1 MKIVKECKGLPL
13 AIKAIGGVLNKKE
26 RKKDAWEIVMKSF
39 YKLSSSEVLPALR
52 LSYMDLPSY
61 LKPFFLYCS
70 LFPEDHRISR
80 ADITRMWLAEGF
92 VKAEGIDVAEAYHE
106 ELIARNL
113 LQVVDVNRYY
123 EEQDFLMDLRCKM
136 HDLVRDMA
144 ISMTQGEHI
153 FGRPQQ
159 HTEGASLKPRR
170 LSIISGDEDEDA
182 LELKEIPLRSL
193 LVFNGPWTRRE
204 IQGDLFDK
212 LKYLRVV
219 NLRRTFIERLPDS
232 IGKLIQLRYLD
243 LSGTEIAELPDSL
256 CNLQNL
262 QTLFLRGCRNL
273 TKLPKDLPHLK
284 ELQHICVS
292 QSEYTG
298 EADVM
303 MPAGTRELVKLQTL
317 DSFTIYDI
325 GHNNGGEGPHNDDEV
340 GCNIHELGS
349 LSHLKYLRI
358 QRLERVQSGAEAK
371 KAMIQNKIH
380 LRSLGLWWSKRDLEY
395 SSRIDIPPEEVK
407 MKQMEE
413 VFEEFRPPSSLQVLD
428 VYGFGGR
435 ELPSWMM
442 PTSNFLDNLLYL
454 ELCKVKFITR
464 LPSLGHLP
472 QLKKLRVVDNQGI
485 VSIGPEFLF
494 GERERRGRGIFP
506 KLEFLLFE
514 WMKVWEEWSDGME
527 RKEGKSRVT
536 KIGDAGGG
544 GKSLDI
550 LPRLRKLR
558 LNSSFRLRTLPGC
571 LVHVRELTLLN
582 CYTLEYL
589 WNLLALQS
597 LNVVNCGALKD
608 MTNLGA
614 SSLTQISFR
623 FYYDVSVENNME
635 ALRSVKITD
644 ETLLI
649 IHGPPGFA
657 SKCSVE
663 DGPYT
668 PIIHRFPRVQV
679 FEDIKHIFS
688 YTQSTSETRIQ
699 PT

>member
-1 MKIVKECKGLPL
+1 
-13 AIKAIGGVLNKKE
+13 
-26 RKKDAWEIVMKSF
+26 MKSF
-39 YKLSSSEVLPALR
+39 SADKLSSSEVLPALR

-61 LKPFFLYCS
+61 LKPCFLYCS
-70 LFPEDHRISR
+70 LFPEDHKISR
-80 ADITRMWLAEGF
+80 TEITRMWMAEGF

-106 ELIARNL
+106 ELIARYL
-113 LQVVDVNRYY
+113 LQVVHNYLRND
-123 EEQDFLMDLRCKM
+123 LMEDLYCKM

-170 LSIISGDEDEDA
+170 LSIISGDVHA

-193 LVFNGPWTRRE
+193 FVFGRHMSE
-204 IQGDLFDK
+204 IQGDLFHK
-212 LKYLRVV
+212 LRHLRVL
-219 NLRRTFIERLPDS
+219 NLFGTLIKRLPDS

-243 LSGTEIAELPDSL
+243 LSVNDIEKLPDSL

-262 QTLFLRGCRNL
+262 QTLFLRYCQKL

-284 ELQHICVS
+284 ELQHICLW
-292 QSEYTG
+292 QSMHGQG
-298 EADVM
+298 EDVM
-303 MPAGTRELVKLQTL
+303 MPAGIGELVKLQTL
-317 DSFTIYDI
+317 YTFTIHDI
-325 GHNNGGEGPHNDDEV
+325 RHNNGGEGPHNDDKV

-349 LSHLKYLRI
+349 LSHLRCLRI

-380 LRSLGLWWSKRDLEY
+380 LRSLGLWWSKREPSY
-395 SSRIDIPPEEVK
+395 SIEIDIPPEEVE

-454 ELCKVKFITR
+454 ELRKVKFITR

-472 QLKKLRVVDNQGI
+472 QLKKLSVVDNQGI

-506 KLEFLLFE
+506 KLEFLLFD

-527 RKEGKSRVT
+527 WKEGKSRVT

-544 GKSLDI
+544 GTSLDI
-550 LPRLRKLR
+550 LPRLGKLT
-558 LNSSFRLRTLPGC
+558 LDFCFRLRTLAGC
-571 LVHVRELTLLN
+571 LVHVRELTLAH
-582 CYTLEYL
+582 CRALEYL
-589 WNLLALQS
+589 WNLPALHS
-597 LNVVNCGALKD
+597 LEVNNCGALKD
-608 MTNLGA
+608 MTNLGS

-623 FYYDVSVENNME
+623 FSDDVLIENNME

-649 IHGPPGFA
+649 INGPPGFA

-663 DGPYT
+663 DGPHT
-668 PIIHRFPRVQV
+668 PIIHRFPRVQA
-679 FEDIKHIFS
+679 FEYGKLMFS
-688 YTQSTSETRIQ
+688 YTRSTSETHIQ